1 MLSGLPTAIK
11 DEFQGQFTKTKK
23 AKRAFNKEVLDL
35 IYLMRKAFLKR
46 AMVELVYKF
55 AEKST
60 ACVLKGNLTTK
71 VSFKLF
77 LGSHTYIHIIIIL
90 EKWFPLQGERA
101 QLFCMYDERFEIS
114 KTKEETEPQT

>member
-1 MLSGLPTAIK
+1 MVLLFK

-23 AKRAFNKEVLDL
+23 AKRAFNKEVFDL

-77 LGSHTYIHIIIIL
+77 WGHIHTYIHTYIIL

-101 QLFCMYDERFEIS
+101 QLLCMYDERFEIS
-114 KTKEETEPQT
+114 KTKEETDPQT